1 MLRCQT
7 KHFKVF
13 QQVNSLTEIK
23 PGSLCHITTKKSG
36 ADELPGLL
44 MVDGQVLCRC
54 KLQTVLP
61 HSQPPGNVPTK
72 PGSAAVTPLCTLV
85 LRPGRTRAA
94 LHTRGEFLLAQISS
108 AASGTSYAQTVDPG
122 PIYQAIHSDSQVRL
136 IIKTRP
142 LSLWGSPGLCL
153 MQQTDGTEE
162 IQVVHDE
169 IWDFLMWL
177 LEFFK

>member
-1 MLRCQT
+1 MSFQDYWWLMARC
-7 KHFKVF
+7 
-13 QQVNSLTEIK
+13 
-23 PGSLCHITTKKSG
+23 C
-36 ADELPGLL
+36 
-44 MVDGQVLCRC
+44 LCRC

-162 IQVVHDE
+162 IQVVRDE
-169 IWDFLMWL
+169 IWG
-177 LEFFK
+177 FFNVVARIFQID